1 MKKKI
6 LLTLLLCVP
15 FISIILVII
24 FRLTAEPSNE
34 AIIQKLR
41 DTPYYT
47 TRVEYTVKNTRGEE
61 SEETVLYYS
70 KDKGS
75 RIDFGQDRV
84 KIYKDGNVTVKD
96 NISNKEYTMEEDMD
110 KLHTIA
116 LMTNLLSFPIE
127 EGSIEEGQEEWG
139 DTQYIVFTS
148 ELFFENDHLDKIK
161 VYVDKNEK
169 VPLGAVIYDKD
180 GKDRV
185 RVIYKDFEKLKE
197 MDDSIL

>member
-1 MKKKI
+1 M
-6 LLTLLLCVP
+6 
-15 FISIILVII
+15 
-24 FRLTAEPSNE
+24 
-34 AIIQKLR
+34 
-41 DTPYYT
+41 
-47 TRVEYTVKNTRGEE
+47 
-61 SEETVLYYS
+61 YYS
-70 KDKGS
+70 KDKGA

-116 LMTNLLSFPIE
+116 LMTNLLSFPME

-139 DTQYIVFTS
+139 DTQYIAFTS